1 MFERDDRIYYEKR
14 AAQATELGERAT
26 NPKIASL
33 HHELALRYKVL
44 SVQGSRTRPEAVIS
58 SRDGRS
64 SPPER
69 AGALCVLSAEPELEQ
84 ALKQA

>member
-33 HHELALRYKVL
+33 HHELALRYMVL
-44 SVQGSRTRPEAVIS
+44 SVKGAGQGPKPSFNAETEEAL
-58 SRDGRS
+58 R
-64 SPPER
+64 
-69 AGALCVLSAEPELEQ
+69 LSAREPCASSARQNMTLPS
-84 ALKQA
+84 L